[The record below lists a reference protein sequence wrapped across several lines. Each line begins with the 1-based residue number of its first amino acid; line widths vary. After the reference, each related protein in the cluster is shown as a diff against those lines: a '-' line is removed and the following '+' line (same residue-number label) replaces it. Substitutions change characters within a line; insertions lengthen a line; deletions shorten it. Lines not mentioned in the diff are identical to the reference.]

1 MSLAVVLGRALA
13 PALARSGGTGW
24 ADWLAGTAPA
34 LAMRANPWLYPTV
47 EIVHI
52 AGFAVLVGAVAMFD
66 LRVLG
71 LGRELPVRAL
81 ARHLLP
87 WSAGSMLAILP
98 SGLLLFAAEAPDLA
112 ANRVFLLKLL
122 LIGAAGINALAFHAG
137 PYRTAAQW
145 PDRAPARARLH
156 AALSLGLWL
165 AVLACGRLL
174 AYV

>member
-1 MSLAVVLGRALA
+1 MPPVPPVPSAGAGSA
-13 PALARSGGTGW
+13 A
-24 ADWLAGTAPA
+24 ADWAAWLAATPPA
-34 LAMRANPWLYPTV
+34 LAMRGTTWLYPAV

-71 LGRELPVRAL
+71 FGRDLPVRVL

-87 WSAGSMLAILP
+87 WSMGSMLLVLP

-112 ANRVFLLKLL
+112 ANRIFLLKLV
-122 LIGAAGINALAFHAG
+122 LIAVAGLNALAFHSG
-137 PYRTAAQW
+137 PYRSAERW
-145 PDRAPARARLH
+145 ESRAPPRARLH
-156 AALSLGLWL
+156 AELSLLLWL
-165 AVLACGRLL
+165 AVIACGRLL

>member
-1 MSLAVVLGRALA
+1 MLVPGHPAGA
-13 PALARSGGTGW
+13 PDAAEW
-24 ADWLAGTAPA
+24 ANWLAATPPA
-34 LAMRANPWLYPTV
+34 LAMRANAWLYPAV
-47 EIVHI
+47 EIAHI

-87 WSAGSMLAILP
+87 WSAGSMLVVVP
-98 SGLLLFAAEAPDLA
+98 TGLLLFAAEAPDLA

-122 LIGAAGINALAFHAG
+122 LIGVAGLNALAFHLG
-137 PYRTAAQW
+137 PYRAAERW
-145 PDRAPARARLH
+145 PGRAPLRARLQ
-156 AALSLGLWL
+156 AALSLLLWL
-165 AVLACGRLL
+165 AVIACGRLL

>member
-1 MSLAVVLGRALA
+1 MLA
-13 PALARSGGTGW
+13 PAAPAASGAVAGW

-34 LAMRANPWLYPTV
+34 LAMRAKLWLYPTV

-81 ARHLLP
+81 ARYLLP
-87 WSAGSMLAILP
+87 WSAGSMLAVLP
-98 SGLLLFAAEAPDLA
+98 SGLLLFAAEAPGLA
-112 ANRVFLLKLL
+112 GNRVFVLKLL
-122 LIGAAGINALAFHAG
+122 LIGVAALNALAFHAG
-137 PYRTAAQW
+137 PYRTAECWQG
-145 PDRAPARARLH
+145 RAPPRARLH
-156 AALSLGLWL
+156 AALSLLLWL
-165 AVLACGRLL
+165 AVIACGRLL